1 MTESSSSAEVTT
13 KTLPDVLSFWF
24 PKPGG
29 SPDGSREYMNDPSYI
44 GSQMNDW
51 FFGGDAMDEKS
62 RAFRSLIRSEG
73 AKHSASELDKNSHED
88 LIAKIV
94 LFDQIVR
101 NAFRADPEAF
111 AYEDQV
117 KEILEYL
124 LQVTDDK
131 QTEISED
138 ALSAFVN
145 REDVT
150 FCDCYFVGVALSH
163 QEKAIFHGVD
173 IRMYDYVAKRWPD
186 TQKMVDQAVEFA
198 EHHVAVLRRFGR
210 YPHRNE
216 QKGRESTPEEQAW
229 LDDYDNLP
237 GWAKSQLT
245 KKE

>member
-1 MTESSSSAEVTT
+1 MTESSAEVT

-24 PKPGG
+24 PVPEGA
-29 SPDGSREYMNDPSYI
+29 SPGSREYMNEASYV
-44 GSQMNDW
+44 GSRMNDW

-62 RAFRSLIRSEG
+62 RAFRSLIRSEA
-73 AKHSASELDKNSHED
+73 AKHSAKDLDKDSHED
-88 LIAKIV
+88 LIAKVV

-101 NAFRADPEAF
+101 NAFRANAEAF
-111 AYEDQV
+111 AYEDEV

-124 LQVTDDK
+124 LEVKDAE

-145 REDVT
+145 KDEVN

-173 IRMYDYVAKRWPD
+173 IRMYDYVAKRWP
-186 TQKMVDQAVEFA
+186 QNKSIVDMAVEFA
-198 EHHVAVLRRFGR
+198 EHHVEVLRRFGR

-216 QKGRESTPEEQAW
+216 QKGRESTPEETEW
-229 LDDYDNLP
+229 LNDYDNLP
-237 GWAKSQLT
+237 VWAKSQLT